1 MKVHAEFERLLGG
14 LLDGPADR
22 RRNDQLCALLAEHPE
37 LQREYVEYLQL
48 HAMLNWRV
56 GLTIPDANADD
67 RATVLPMPTV
77 QLGPAERRNS
87 RWRAWSLSAA
97 MTFFAATLAIVMLV
111 GESPS
116 RASVDVVD
124 RLIDWNIA
132 LTRAE
137 SPKDRDGIY
146 SAHAE
151 TIKASLASA
160 NLRPEDRV
168 FAEKLLATGVWL
180 KQTDDPVAEYG
191 RISDLADQVVARLD
205 VASQTQD
212 AKQVTK
218 LANALDRIEA
228 GVDATFERAVTSN
241 VVSKE
246 GKKKLA
252 HATLGGTLR
261 MKKLETI
268 LENNLDPPRK
278 AIHRTLKGRHKAK
291 KLFRMND

>member
-1 MKVHAEFERLLGG
+1 MDIHAEFERLLGN
-14 LLDGPADR
+14 LLDGPTDS
-22 RRNDQLCALLAEHPE
+22 RRNDQLCALLAEHPVLE
-37 LQREYVEYLQL
+37 REYVDYLQL
-48 HAMLNWRV
+48 HALLHWRV
-56 GLTIPDANADD
+56 GLSAPSVNADD
-67 RATVLPMPTV
+67 HAMILPMPV
-77 QLGPAERRNS
+77 AQPGPVERRSN

-132 LTRAE
+132 LTQAE
-137 SPKDRDGIY
+137 SPKDRDRIY
-146 SAHAE
+146 TDQAE

-168 FAEKLLATGVWL
+168 FAEKLLETGVWL

-252 HATLGGTLR
+252 HATLGGALR